1 MECRRAAVGGGN
13 RRRYPRKRTTPRES
27 FGGDVAE
34 QCAKFFQGKVD
45 EDVVPAPFDV
55 EAGCPTLGNQ
65 ADEPGVVGMAGEIAG
80 FDSFVPKARDQNQ
93 RGDKKNAGE
102 IGEDEVAGTA
112 HCAGK
117 MLAQR
122 DSAS

>member
-1 MECRRAAVGGGN
+1 
-13 RRRYPRKRTTPRES
+13 
-27 FGGDVAE
+27 
-34 QCAKFFQGKVD
+34 
-45 EDVVPAPFDV
+45 
-55 EAGCPTLGNQ
+55 
-65 ADEPGVVGMAGEIAG
+65 MAGEIAG